1 MGSPCR
7 VGVHI
12 LLHRDDVVVVI
23 GDVVEDGHLALH
35 ILQLLSGEAEG
46 VSTEEVFAT
55 HLTQIALCGFL
66 RAPVC
71 IGFAEE
77 YTVDGLE
84 ERGVIRRVAEEELY
98 LYGRS
103 LACYLIVE
111 VGRGDHDG
119 VPV

>member
-1 MGSPCR
+1 MGSPSR
-7 VGVHI
+7 VGVHV

-23 GDVVEDGHLALH
+23 GDVVGEGHLALH
-35 ILQLLSGEAEG
+35 VLQLLRREAEG
-46 VSTEEVFAT
+46 VSAEEVFAT
-55 HLTQIALCGFL
+55 HLAQIALCSFL
-66 RAPVC
+66 GAPVG

-77 YTVDGLE
+77 RTADSLE
-84 ERGVIRRVAEEELY
+84 ECGVIRRVAEPELY